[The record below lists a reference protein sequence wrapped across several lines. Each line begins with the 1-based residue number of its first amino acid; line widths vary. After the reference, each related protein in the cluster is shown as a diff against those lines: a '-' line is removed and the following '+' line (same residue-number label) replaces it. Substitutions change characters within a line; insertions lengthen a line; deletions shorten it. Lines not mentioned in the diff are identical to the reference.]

1 MTAPPGPIY
10 ELEVTAVGPLVSE
23 FTAHGIWVFF
33 HENAPSEVAEFAI
46 LHQAPPPR
54 QPLAPGHMLE
64 IGGERFAISAVGPV
78 ANENL
83 ANLGH
88 LVLKANGLS
97 EPELPGDVCVEARP
111 LPEPSV
117 GLTLRVWADAGEGA

>member
-1 MTAPPGPIY
+1 MNPPPGPIY
-10 ELEVTAVGPLVSE
+10 ELEVTAIGPLVSE

-46 LHQAPPPR
+46 LHRASPPR
-54 QPLAPGHMLE
+54 EPLVPGQLLE
-64 IGGERFAISAVGPV
+64 IGDERYTISAVGPV

-88 LVLKANGLS
+88 LVLKANGLT
-97 EPELPGDVCVEARP
+97 EPELPGDLCVEARP
-111 LPEPSV
+111 LPEPVV
-117 GLTLRVWADAGEGA
+117 GLRLRVWPAPGGES